1 MENQLRTKISDK
13 LLHSDKRHYVLECA
27 TGLGKTNLALQK
39 ISQLYSQDAKILIVI
54 PRNVLIQ
61 NWIEEFKKW
70 HYEDILSNVTFVT
83 YISLPKMAGSWD
95 IVVFD
100 EAHHISNRCAEALM
114 QFNIN
119 HAIFL
124 SATISKDVTDFI
136 TMKYNRYHELQ
147 WIKVGTRKAIEN
159 DVLPDPKIL
168 LIPLELDNKK
178 QECVWYPKKQWKK
191 LLPSKVT
198 AFDYKDKWKAKKL
211 KKTPYALKCTQ
222 RQYYNELS
230 GLVDWY
236 KRKNFN
242 PVMKNLWLHTAGERL
257 QIMAIWKIG
266 TVLKLLKL
274 TREYKSITFCANIA
288 DSLLLKIPCVNSKT
302 GTSNLNKFNNDKIT
316 QIACVNM
323 LDEGLNLKNC
333 QVGIFNMLNS
343 SSRLQ
348 CQKIGRIL
356 RHKKPIIIIP
366 FFKNTRDEEIVNGIK
381 EDYKDM
387 IYTLTNTEQIKDY
400 L

>member
-1 MENQLRTKISDK
+1 MDNGLRDEVQNKVLNTTKNNI
-13 LLHSDKRHYVLECA
+13 VLEVA
-27 TGLGKTNLALQK
+27 TGFGKSYMAIRK
-39 ISQLYSQDAKILIVI
+39 IAQLHTSTSKILIVV
-54 PRNVLIQ
+54 PRNVLID
-61 NWIEEFKKW
+61 NWKQEFIKW
-70 HYEDILSNVTFVT
+70 HYQPLLSLITFTT
-83 YISLPKMAGSWD
+83 YVSLPKHAGKWD
-95 IVVFD
+95 IICFD
-100 EAHHISNRCAEALM
+100 EAHHLSERCQEALEH
-114 QFNIN
+114 FEVK
-119 HAIFL
+119 HSLFL
-124 SATISKDVTDFI
+124 SATLKREHKEFIREWCKEDVEFI
-136 TMKYNRYHELQ
+136 NVSTK
-147 WIKVGTRKAIEN
+147 KAIDN
-159 DVLPDPKIL
+159 NVLPDPKIL

-191 LLPSKVT
+191 LPPSKVAT
-198 AFDYKDKWKAKKL
+198 FDYKDKWKAKKL

-257 QIMAIWKIG
+257 QIMAIWKLG

-274 TREYKSITFCANIA
+274 TKECKSITFCANIA

-302 GTSNLNKFNNDKIT
+302 GTSNLDRFNNDKIN

-366 FFKNTRDEEIVNGIK
+366 FFKDTRDEEIVNDIK

-387 IYTLTNTEQIKDY
+387 IYILTNIEQIKDY

>member
-1 MENQLRTKISDK
+1 MENQLRTKISDE

-83 YISLPKMAGSWD
+83 YVSLPKMAGSWD
-95 IVVFD
+95 IVCFD
-100 EAHHISNRCAEALM
+100 ECHHLSERCQEALEH
-114 QFNIN
+114 FEVK
-119 HAIFL
+119 HSLFL
-124 SATISKDVTDFI
+124 SATLKREHKEFIKEWCKEDVEFI
-136 TMKYNRYHELQ
+136 NVSTK
-147 WIKVGTRKAIEN
+147 KAIDN

-191 LLPSKVT
+191 LPPSKVAT
-198 AFDYKDKWKAKKL
+198 FDYKDKWKAKKL

-236 KRKNFN
+236 KRKNYN

-257 QIMAIWKIG
+257 QIMAIWKIE
-266 TVLKLLKL
+266 TVLKLLRL
-274 TREYKSITFCANIA
+274 TKECKSITFCANIA

-302 GTSNLNKFNNDKIT
+302 GTSNLDRFNNNQIT

-323 LDEGLNLKNC
+323 LDEG
-333 QVGIFNMLNS
+333 
-343 SSRLQ
+343 
-348 CQKIGRIL
+348 
-356 RHKKPIIIIP
+356 RHTCP
-366 FFKNTRDEEIVNGIK
+366 
-381 EDYKDM
+381 
-387 IYTLTNTEQIKDY
+387 LSA
-400 L
+400 